1 MLDRVDFSNWFN
13 IICPL
18 KNNVTINIYN
28 WFLSISKLSIFKFLT
43 SMAACVLLEF
53 IENALIRWNTIN
65 YNNLFLQ

>member
-43 SMAACVLLEF
+43 SMAAYVLLEF

-65 YNNLFLQ
+65 YNNLFSQ